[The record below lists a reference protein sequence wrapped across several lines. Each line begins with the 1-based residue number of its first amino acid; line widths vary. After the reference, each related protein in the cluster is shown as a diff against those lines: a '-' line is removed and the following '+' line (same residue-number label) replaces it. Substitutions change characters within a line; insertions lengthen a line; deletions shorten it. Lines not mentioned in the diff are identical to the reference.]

1 MLSRIRDWLPSWG
14 GVMTVLLGMLSL
26 TGLYHISQHNYLF
39 FHCLT
44 ETFTIVI
51 TFSVFALF
59 WNTSQFRDNSFFL
72 VIGIGCLFAGLLD
85 LIHVLTY
92 QRMSIFPGIDQSVSI
107 HAKSASQ
114 WSGGLACMIAFLFI
128 RRRISRN
135 LMLLVYSGF
144 LAFTVGC
151 IVFWHAVPTNLVK
164 AEGTT
169 PFGKVGW
176 VISGT
181 VFLVV
186 IGLVARKRQEFDPK
200 VFGIIVASL
209 IAIVVETLAFAASDA
224 ETGFA
229 NVFAHLAQVVALYLV
244 YKAFIEV
251 GLTKPYDLLFDS
263 LKQNEEAL
271 QHQRQ
276 FLEAILDNSH
286 AGIVACD
293 AQGVLTLFNRAT
305 REFHGLPQEQIP
317 TDQWAEHYDLY
328 YSDGKTRMRTEDVP
342 LFRALHEGPIHDV
355 EMMIIPKAAPPRT
368 LLASGGPIIDR
379 DGQKQGAVVAMLDI
393 TDRKQT
399 DLMLRKKEE
408 ELRQAQK
415 MEAVG
420 LLAGGIA
427 HEFSNLLQAI
437 SGFANFAIEGLATTE
452 GRYND
457 LKEVL
462 KATQRAKTLTRQLL
476 GFSRRRV
483 LQPDNINPNQVVVDL
498 VAMVRPIIGEH
509 IVLETA
515 LDDSVGTVYA
525 DAGELQQSLLNLCL
539 NARDAMPSGGKL
551 LLATGN
557 VVLHQPSWAH
567 EFRVKPGRYVV
578 FSVTDTGCGMIPEVQ
593 RHIFEPFFTTKE
605 VGKGTGLGLAMVY
618 GIVQQHKGAIQVCSE
633 PGRGTAFNLYLP
645 CGDEDARPNC
655 TAEIE
660 LLPCG
665 TETILLAEDEPLV
678 RGLATLTLEKG
689 GYTVLAAADGE
700 EALRVYRENA
710 AAISLMIL
718 DVVMPN
724 LNGYETYS
732 LVKEAYPDAKVVF
745 CSGYDLESAS
755 AEFVLPDGV
764 RLIAK
769 PFDADTLLRTVREV
783 LDGVTPQD
791 RRESAD
797 LAYAE

>member
-1 MLSRIRDWLPSWG
+1 MLSRIRDWLPSYHSLL
-14 GVMTVLLGMLSL
+14 TVLLGTLSL

-59 WNTSQFRDNSFFL
+59 WNTHQFRDNSFFL

-92 QRMSIFPGIDQSVSI
+92 QNMSIFPGIDASISI
-107 HAKSASQ
+107 HTKSASQ
-114 WSGGLACMIAFLFI
+114 WSGGLACLIAFLFV

-135 LMLLVYSGF
+135 LMLLVYGGL
-144 LAFTVGC
+144 LALTIGC
-151 IVFWHAVPTNLVK
+151 LVSWRVAPTSLVE

-169 PFGKVGW
+169 PFGKAGW
-176 VISGT
+176 VVSGIF
-181 VFLVV
+181 FLVV
-186 IGLVARKRQEFDPK
+186 IGLLVRRRREFDPK

-209 IAIVVETLAFAASDA
+209 VAIVVETLAFAASDT

-229 NVFAHLAQVVALYLV
+229 NVAAHLAQVVALYLV

-251 GLTKPYDLLFDS
+251 GLMKPYDLLFDS
-263 LKQNEEAL
+263 LKQGEEAL
-271 QHQRQ
+271 QHQRR
-276 FLEAILDNSH
+276 FLEAVLDNVQ

-293 AQGVLTLFNRAT
+293 AQGVLTLFNRTT
-305 REFHGLPQEQIP
+305 REFHGLPQELIP
-317 TDQWAEHYDLY
+317 ASQWAEHYDLY
-328 YSDGKTRMRTEDVP
+328 YPDGKTRMRAEDVP
-342 LFRALHEGPIHDV
+342 LFRALHEGPVHEV
-355 EMMIIPKAAPPRT
+355 EMMIVPKAAPARS
-368 LLASGGPIIDR
+368 LLASGGPLIDQ
-379 DGQKQGAVVAMLDI
+379 DGHKQGAVIAMLDI
-393 TDRKQT
+393 TDRKRAE
-399 DLMLRKKEE
+399 LMLRGKEE
-408 ELRQAQK
+408 ELRQSQK

-437 SGFANFAIEGLATTE
+437 SGFANFAIEGLSTTE

-462 KATQRAKTLTRQLL
+462 KATQRAKALTRQLL

-483 LQPDNINPNQVVVDL
+483 LQPENINPNQVVIDL

-509 IVLETA
+509 IVLETI

-551 LLATGN
+551 LLTTGN

-567 EFRVKPGRYVV
+567 EFQVEPGHYIV
-578 FSVTDTGCGMIPEVQ
+578 FNVTDTGCGMPPEVQ

-605 VGKGTGLGLAMVY
+605 VGKGTGLGLAMLY

-633 PGRGTAFNLYLP
+633 PGRGHHLQTLP
-645 CGDEDARPNC
+645 
-655 TAEIE
+655 
-660 LLPCG
+660 
-665 TETILLAEDEPLV
+665 
-678 RGLATLTLEKG
+678 
-689 GYTVLAAADGE
+689 
-700 EALRVYRENA
+700 ALRQGGPQAELHRGNGTSAVRNRDDSPCRGRTPGSGPCHPYPGKGRLHGSCRVRWRGGPA
-710 AAISLMIL
+710 HLQGACGRDLVDDLGCRDAQAQRLRDLQPRQRGISQDQSHLL
-718 DVVMPN
+718 H
-724 LNGYETYS
+724 
-732 LVKEAYPDAKVVF
+732 
-745 CSGYDLESAS
+745 
-755 AEFVLPDGV
+755 
-764 RLIAK
+764 RL
-769 PFDADTLLRTVREV
+769 
-783 LDGVTPQD
+783 
-791 RRESAD
+791 
-797 LAYAE
+797 